1 MVLRTATRDENVSP
15 HGSVANRDM
24 SSEFECRQSGES
36 SSDAEEGVDEL
47 ALSHYVVFGQPADLP
62 FADHMHCL
70 VTIDRPARPVCR
82 PETKTRHD
90 ALLYESVVLLNDVV

>member
-1 MVLRTATRDENVSP
+1 
-15 HGSVANRDM
+15 M